1 MRAVLSSSLVLASSL
16 LSASTPAWAAGP
28 AAIVAAAQPAA
39 TAQQAGLVDVASLA
53 PAIVIEMRYLG
64 SNNFTGA
71 PVPGYHA
78 NICYLRAPA
87 AQALARVQQRVQA
100 QGYWLQVFDCYRP
113 VQAVRSFV
121 AWAHA
126 PADPAAKV
134 AYFPNIA
141 KPDLLDGYIS
151 ATSGHSR
158 GHTVDLGLLDCRHGP
173 CHPLD
178 MGTAFDFFDPA
189 ANVGHRSISTLQQA
203 NRDRLQQAMLA
214 EGFEPYAMEWWHFSH
229 PEQREQALA
238 LDVPV
243 R

>member
-1 MRAVLSSSLVLASSL
+1 MRAVLSSSLVLVCGL
-16 LSASTPAWAAGP
+16 LSGSLQAASGP
-28 AAIVAAAQPAA
+28 AVA

-64 SNNFTGA
+64 SHNFTGA

-78 NICYLRAPA
+78 NICYLHAPA
-87 AQALARVQQRVQA
+87 ARALARVQQRLA
-100 QGYWLQVFDCYRP
+100 PQGYRLQVFDCYRP
-113 VQAVRSFV
+113 AQAVRSFV

-126 PADPAAKV
+126 PADPVAKV

-141 KPDLLDGYIS
+141 KPDLLNGYIS

-158 GHTVDLGLLDCRHGP
+158 GHTVDLSLLDCRTGS
-173 CHPLD
+173 CHALD

-189 ANVGHRSISTLQQA
+189 ANVGHHSITALQQA

-229 PEQREQALA
+229 PEQREQAQA

>member
-1 MRAVLSSSLVLASSL
+1 MRAVLSSSLVLAGGLLAGSL
-16 LSASTPAWAAGP
+16 QAASGP
-28 AAIVAAAQPAA
+28 GPA

-64 SNNFTGA
+64 SHNFTGA

-78 NICYLRAPA
+78 NICYLHAPA
-87 AQALARVQQRVQA
+87 AQALARVQQRLVP
-100 QGYWLQVFDCYRP
+100 QGYRLQVFDCYRP
-113 VQAVRSFV
+113 AQAVRSFV
-121 AWAHA
+121 AWAHT

-141 KPDLLDGYIS
+141 KPDLLNGYIS

-158 GHTVDLGLLDCRHGP
+158 GHTVDLGLLDCRGGP

-189 ANVGHRSISTLQQA
+189 ANLGHRSISTLQQA

-229 PEQREQALA
+229 PEQREQAQA